1 MKKTMLI
8 IFAVTIALCTGGSAA
23 NKYYNKHKEAVN
35 KQHKHD
41 IQNRDAILAALGAFL
56 SDTNK
61 SFSDGTVKIDT
72 PVSTA
77 EITGIKETDHIHYS
91 GVIPPKIYGYV
102 NTDSLN
108 MRAEDSGK
116 SEIIGKLKFRE
127 KVEIV
132 FQSDFVEEIK
142 GIRSPWLLIRKTNGD
157 EGWVFGGYLSD
168 DIPSEKDKES
178 GKTDWG
184 MIMPADGRLSSRF
197 GKRVDPVTKRR
208 GADHKGIDIAAPSG
222 TPVYASADGTV
233 TRMEFVKNGYGNLIV
248 IKHADDLA
256 TYYGHLSKFQTSR
269 GAKVRKGELI
279 GNVGSTGKSTGPHLH
294 FEVRRGDKA
303 LDPEGFVR

>member
-1 MKKTMLI
+1 MNKTMLI
-8 IFAVTIALCTGGSAA
+8 IFAATISLCSGDSSA
-23 NKYYNKHKEAVN
+23 NNNYNKHKDAVI
-35 KQHKHD
+35 KQHKQD
-41 IQNRDAILAALGAFL
+41 LKNRDAILAALGAFL
-56 SDTNK
+56 NDTSR
-61 SFSDGTVKIDT
+61 SFTNGSIKIDT

-77 EITGIKETDHIHYS
+77 DITDIKDTDHIHYS

-102 NTDSLN
+102 TTDSLN
-108 MRAEDSGK
+108 IRAEDNGK

-132 FQSDFVEEIK
+132 FQSDSVEEIK
-142 GIRSPWLLIRKTNGD
+142 GIKSPWLLVRKTNGD
-157 EGWVFGGYLSD
+157 EGWVFGGYVSD
-168 DIPSEKDKES
+168 NVPSEKDKDS

-184 MIMPADGRLSSRF
+184 MIMPADGRISSRF
-197 GKRVDPVTKRR
+197 GKRVDPITKRR
-208 GADHKGIDIAAPSG
+208 GADHKGIDIAAPIG

-256 TYYGHLSKFQTSR
+256 TYYGHLSKFQTGR